1 MDKTVEM
8 EMKLTIARRDLKKLL
23 ASELITATMIKG
35 SLAKQELLTTYY
47 DTASY
52 KLTESGMAYR
62 IRRNGKKYE
71 ATVKQS
77 KRLGEDF
84 RLDVS
89 LTCL

>member
-47 DTASY
+47 DTA
-52 KLTESGMAYR
+52 T
-62 IRRNGKKYE
+62 
-71 ATVKQS
+71 
-77 KRLGEDF
+77 
-84 RLDVS
+84 
-89 LTCL
+89 